1 MTDVRIKPHR
11 GAMILIFGI
20 LGIVVCG
27 PLSIVAWIMG
37 SGDLKEI
44 AAGRMDPEGQ
54 SSTYA
59 GWILGVIGTVLNIII
74 IVAVVVLVGLAVVL
88 SVFVRAGSGLLLVM

>member
-1 MTDVRIKPHR
+1 MTDLRIKSHR
-11 GAMILIFGI
+11 GSMILVFGI

-37 SGDLKEI
+37 SCDLKEI

-59 GWILGVIGTVLNIII
+59 GWILGIIGTVLNIFIL
-74 IVAVVVLVGLAVVL
+74 VAVVVLLGLGIVL
-88 SVFVRAGSGLLLVM
+88 PLLVRAGSGLLLSM